1 MSNFKE
7 DLKRVK
13 AFIFDVDGVFSS
25 SIIML
30 HPSGELMRTMNI
42 KDGFAVH
49 YLMKLGY
56 PVAIITGGNSEPVRE
71 RFRNLG
77 IKDIYLNSREKIIDF
92 EDFRQKY
99 DLNPADILY
108 MGDDLPDLPVMK
120 AVGFPT
126 CPSDAVDEIKSIS
139 SYISHKSGGDGCV
152 RDIIE
157 QVLRLHGK
165 WMLDEAFS
173 W

>member
-13 AFIFDVDGVFSS
+13 AFVFDVDGVFSK
-25 SIIML
+25 SIIIL
-30 HPSGELMRTMNI
+30 HPSGDLMRTMNI
-42 KDGFAVH
+42 KDGYAVH

-56 PVAIITGGNSEPVRE
+56 PIAIISGGNSESVRD
-71 RFRNLG
+71 RFSKLG
-77 IKDIYLNSREKIIDF
+77 IKDIYLNSHVKTVDF
-92 EDFRQKY
+92 ENFRQKY
-99 DLNPADILY
+99 DLDPADVLY

-120 AVGFPT
+120 SVGFPT
-126 CPSDAVDEIKSIS
+126 CPADAVDEIKSVS
-139 SYISHKSGGDGCV
+139 SYISDKSGGEGCV

-157 QVLRLHGK
+157 QVLKLHGK